1 LEETPG
7 NPSPNGQLAGDAPAR
22 TDLPATGF
30 TYVGLCDTAAVPPY
44 LEALAESMRERNI
57 VLVSGGETFTATPG
71 ELVKVRLEAGRSEE
85 IVHVTIRLSWS
96 EDALAHGQAPTLVV
110 GSTKP

>member
-1 LEETPG
+1 LEKTPENQCPDG
-7 NPSPNGQLAGDAPAR
+7 RLAADAPAT
-22 TDLPATGF
+22 TDSPAARF

-44 LEALAESMRERNI
+44 LEAIAKSMRERNI
-57 VLVSGGETFTATPG
+57 VLVSGDETFTATPG

-96 EDALAHGQAPTLVV
+96 EDALVPGQAPTLVV
-110 GSTKP
+110 GPTRP